1 MTRLS
6 MRVNPKSK
14 NAMTQLEMKKY
25 ILHCLEEND
34 LDDVVSFVQKERKT
48 LSLLIRMAY
57 DKDTLVG
64 WRAIK
69 AVGRVAKAL
78 AGTDHEFLRI
88 AVRKLLWSLSDES
101 GGIGWA
107 APELLGEIV
116 SSDPEGFADIIPL
129 IAEVYDI
136 EEQTFR
142 PGVVY
147 ALSRIAEV
155 SPELIASY
163 QKIVIKSLIDTN
175 PLVRI
180 YAIELIGLLWPAA
193 CKKMLWSFEYQKKV
207 QGLVN
212 NIKNDYGVAWTY
224 HNDAFIDIEVGYYAS
239 IMANKLEN

>member
-1 MTRLS
+1 
-6 MRVNPKSK
+6 
-14 NAMTQLEMKKY
+14 MTQLEMKKF
-25 ILHCLEEND
+25 IHHALELND
-34 LDDVVSFVQKERKT
+34 LDAVVLFIQNNRKA

-57 DKDTLVG
+57 DKETLVG

-69 AVGRVAKAL
+69 AVGRIANVLVK
-78 AGTDHEFLRI
+78 TEREFLRI

-116 SSDPEGFADIIPL
+116 HSDPQGFADIIPL

-147 ALSRIAEV
+147 ALARVAEV
-155 SPELIASY
+155 SPEMIANY
-163 QKIVIKSLIDTN
+163 QKIVIRSLVDTN

-180 YAIELIGLLWPAA
+180 YALELVGILWPVV
-193 CKKMLWSFEYQKKV
+193 CNKNLWSMDYKKNIECAVNNMNNDKKV
-207 QGLVN
+207 AWIYRN
-212 NIKNDYGVAWTY
+212 ND
-224 HNDAFIDIEVGYYAS
+224 FIDIEVGEYAF
-239 IMANKLEN
+239 ILTNKLKNYTK

>member
-1 MTRLS
+1 MGLPRRKSHPWSISSGRWYDIINTRGQPEFGVVVMTRLS
-6 MRVNPKSK
+6 MRVNSKSK

-25 ILHCLEEND
+25 ILHCLEENN

-78 AGTDHEFLRI
+78 AGTNHEFLRI

-116 SSDPEGFADIIPL
+116 SSE
-129 IAEVYDI
+129 
-136 EEQTFR
+136 
-142 PGVVY
+142 
-147 ALSRIAEV
+147 SRRFCRYNT
-155 SPELIASY
+155 P
-163 QKIVIKSLIDTN
+163 DC
-175 PLVRI
+175 R
-180 YAIELIGLLWPAA
+180 GL
-193 CKKMLWSFEYQKKV
+193 
-207 QGLVN
+207 
-212 NIKNDYGVAWTY
+212 
-224 HNDAFIDIEVGYYAS
+224 
-239 IMANKLEN
+239 

>member
-1 MTRLS
+1 
-6 MRVNPKSK
+6 MREDARPKYP
-14 NAMTQLEMKKY
+14 MTQLEMKKL
-25 ILHCLEEND
+25 ILHSLEANK
-34 LDDVVSFVQKERKT
+34 LDDVVSLVQKDRKT

-57 DKDTLVG
+57 DKETLVG

-69 AVGRVAKAL
+69 AVGSVAKAV
-78 AGTDHEFLRI
+78 AGENHEFLRI

-142 PGVVY
+142 PGVMY
-147 ALSRIAEV
+147 ALKRIAEI

-163 QKIVIKSLIDTN
+163 QKVIIRSLVDTN

-180 YAIELIGLLWPAA
+180 YAMELIGLLWTVA
-193 CKKMLWSFEYQKKV
+193 CKKNIWSNEYQKKV
-207 QGLVN
+207 QRVVD
-212 NIKNDYGVAWTY
+212 NIKNDKGVAWVY
-224 HNDAFIDIEVGYYAS
+224 HNNDFIDIEVGYAAS
-239 IMANKLEN
+239 ILANKLKNEMK